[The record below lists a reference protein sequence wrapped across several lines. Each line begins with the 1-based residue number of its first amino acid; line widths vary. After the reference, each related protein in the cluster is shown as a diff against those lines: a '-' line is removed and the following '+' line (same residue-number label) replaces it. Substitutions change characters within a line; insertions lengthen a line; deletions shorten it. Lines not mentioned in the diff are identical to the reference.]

1 MNTDE
6 YCPPSGHL
14 GQIYRSWSTPATC
27 QRAGS
32 CVALRWIIEYMNLHT
47 LYYMFLWWM
56 FLWMFFSPLVGINPN
71 NLTFHVLLS
80 WYAFAGT
87 DNLFHWQS
95 FYFGLWTVAAKA
107 TTNASLQLCDWSWA
121 SEVLRSQT
129 GPGFDCL
136 IVEQGSVKC
145 HWMPNSRNPWHEH

>member
-1 MNTDE
+1 MNTA
-6 YCPPSGHL
+6 PLLGTLGKSIGPGRLQLHVSGL
-14 GQIYRSWSTPATC
+14 VPAWLSGGSLNILIYIWS
-27 QRAGS
+27 
-32 CVALRWIIEYMNLHT
+32 
-47 LYYMFLWWM
+47 LYYMFLWM

-95 FYFGLWTVAAKA
+95 LYFGLWTVAAKA